1 MKSIINKIEADV
13 TSILL
18 HNSTSVYNL
27 GCNVFICRYLK
38 EKHQMRIAAIKVIN
52 LTKAL
57 NKMEAIMDVE

>member
-18 HNSTSVYNL
+18 HNSTSVYDL

-38 EKHQMRIAAIKVIN
+38 EKHQMRTAAIEVIN

-57 NKMEAIMDVE
+57 KKMEAILDMD